1 MKEKKKKRNILGR
14 LQKTPLWKKEEF
26 SEIEYE
32 PTTVKDLMTEMK
44 NISELIIDLAYSAV
58 LFDSEEIAEE
68 VKYLEV
74 RMDKLNYDIRIM
86 AMMGARTKEDAE
98 QLAGILQVA
107 QASEK
112 ISNTAGDI
120 VLLLKDKNRPTLSR
134 ILNKADEK
142 IFRVKISSNSEAC
155 DKNIGKLKIESES
168 MVTVKDIMTPM
179 VFEMSEDTPVQK
191 AAETMLKGHIH
202 RVLVTRDKKLIG
214 IVSTMDML
222 KVIAH
227 S

>member
-1 MKEKKKKRNILGR
+1 MNKKKKRSILGR
-14 LQKTPLWKKEEF
+14 LQRTPKWKKEEF

-32 PTTVKDLMTEMK
+32 PKTVKDLLTEMK
-44 NISELIIDLAYSAV
+44 DISELIIDLAYSAV
-58 LFDSEEIAEE
+58 LFDNDEIAEE

-86 AMMGARTKEDAE
+86 AMMAARTKEDAE

-107 QASEK
+107 QSAEK

-142 IFRVKISSNSEAC
+142 IFRLKISTNSEAC
-155 DKNIGKLKIESES
+155 DKKIGELKIESETGMRIIAIRRDDFWIYNPQS
-168 MVTVKDIMTPM
+168 DVVLKVNDWLIARGSDEG
-179 VFEMSEDTPVQK
+179 FDDLDK
-191 AAETMLKGHIH
+191 FLKG
-202 RVLVTRDKKLIG
+202 K
-214 IVSTMDML
+214 L
-222 KVIAH
+222 KVLE
-227 S
+227 

>member
-1 MKEKKKKRNILGR
+1 MNKKKKRSILGR
-14 LQKTPLWKKEEF
+14 LQRTPKWKKEEF

-32 PTTVKDLMTEMK
+32 PKSVKDLLTEMK
-44 NISELIIDLAYSAV
+44 DISELIIDLAYSAV
-58 LFDSEEIAEE
+58 LFDNDEIAEE

-86 AMMGARTKEDAE
+86 AMMAARTKEDAE

-107 QASEK
+107 QAAEK

-142 IFRVKISSNSEAC
+142 IFRLKISSNSEAC
-155 DKNIGKLKIESES
+155 DKKIGDLKIESETGMRIIAIRRNDFWIYNPRS
-168 MVTVKDIMTPM
+168 DI
-179 VFEMSEDTPVQK
+179 V
-191 AAETMLKGHIH
+191 LKGEDWLIA
-202 RVLVTRDKKLIG
+202 RGSDEGFYDLDKFLKG
-214 IVSTMDML
+214 KL
-222 KVIAH
+222 KVLE
-227 S
+227 

>member
-1 MKEKKKKRNILGR
+1 MKEKRKKRNILGR

-120 VLLLKDKNRPTLSR
+120 VLLIKDKNRPILSR
-134 ILNKADEK
+134 ILNNADEK

-155 DKNIGKLKIESES
+155 DKNIGELKIESETGMRIIAIRRNDFWIYNPQS
-168 MVTVKDIMTPM
+168 DVIL
-179 VFEMSEDTPVQK
+179 K
-191 AAETMLKGHIH
+191 ADDWLISRGSDEGYVDLDKFLKG
-202 RVLVTRDKKLIG
+202 K
-214 IVSTMDML
+214 L
-222 KVIAH
+222 KVLE
-227 S
+227 